1 MSRARDYKWLVLGC
15 GSIGRRHIRNLL
27 ALGANRVVA
36 FDPRNDR
43 REEVRSQ
50 CAVQVFEYI
59 EQVWQEHPQV
69 AIIATPTS
77 LHLPLALQAARRG
90 CHLFIEKP
98 VADSL
103 AGLDQLFDEVRR
115 SGLIT
120 LVGCNMRFHPGIAQT
135 RRLIEEGAAGK
146 VTSVLAQ
153 VGQYLPNW
161 HPGEDYRQTYSA
173 RKSQGGGI
181 VLDAIHEI
189 DYVRWFLG
197 EVKLVAA
204 FCGKLSRIEVDVEDT
219 AAILMR
225 THSGAIAEVH
235 LDYVQRVY
243 SRTCQVIGEEG
254 SIFWDFRTEEVRWYS
269 AVTDKW
275 QVFPNPPGWRANQMY
290 LDELRHFMACL
301 EGRET
306 PMLDVF
312 EAAQVLEV
320 ALAAKRSSDTG
331 ASVPV
336 KMSHS

>member
-1 MSRARDYKWLVLGC
+1 MSSARDYTWLVLGC
-15 GSIGRRHIRNLL
+15 GSIGKRHIRNLL
-27 ALGANRVVA
+27 ALGANRVLA
-36 FDPRNDR
+36 FDPRDDR

-50 CAVQVFEYI
+50 YAVQVFEHI
-59 EQVWQEHPQV
+59 EQAWHEHPQV
-69 AIIATPTS
+69 ALIAAPTS
-77 LHLPLALQAARRG
+77 IHLPLALQAARHG

-103 AGLDQLFDEVRR
+103 AGLDQLFDEVKKN
-115 SGLIT
+115 GLIT

-135 RRLIEEGAAGK
+135 RRLIGEGAAGK

-173 RKSQGGGI
+173 RKSLGGGV

-204 FCGKLSRIEVDVEDT
+204 FCGKLSSIEVDVEDT

-269 AVTDKW
+269 AVTDEW
-275 QVFPNPPGWRANQMY
+275 QVFPNPPGWGPNQMY
-290 LDELRHFMACL
+290 LDELSHFLACL

-306 PMLDVF
+306 PMQDVF
-312 EAAQVLEV
+312 EAAEVLDV

-331 ASVPV
+331 ASVQV
-336 KMSHS
+336 TMSH